1 VASNS
6 VKTTIVLPAQS
17 IQSTGQAVFTV
28 ASWHKN
34 LGEAVYAGDVLVTL
48 APDNRAITATQFGVL
63 VKKCVLVGEAIE
75 PGEPLAILT
84 TPPAP
89 VPSQTPSVAPY
100 TPQGSEA
107 IYSPHPLARHHT
119 YALTQVPTILTK
131 AEFDASEIIRLA
143 SKTENQTL
151 PFILAAVAAQL
162 RLHTSFNAQWLS
174 EKEIRRKEHVHIALE
189 KQTIAH
195 ADTKSVAHLAR
206 EITTPQPTNF
216 SATFTL
222 TQITSAC
229 VIYQTP
235 VLHLPQVAH
244 LVCVSNR
251 LIFAHDARVATE
263 SEAVAFLEAVVA
275 HLQNAAFLFV

>member
-6 VKTTIVLPAQS
+6 VKTTIVLSAQS
-17 IQSTGQAVFTV
+17 IQSTDQATFTI
-28 ASWHKN
+28 AAWHKK

-48 APDNRAITATQFGVL
+48 APNNRAITATQFGVL

-75 PGEPLAILT
+75 PGEPLAVLT

-89 VPSQTPSVAPY
+89 LSTPPTSAPY
-100 TPQGSEA
+100 TPQGPEA
-107 IYSPHPLARHHT
+107 VWSPHPLARHHT
-119 YALTQVPTILTK
+119 YALTQVPTIITQ
-131 AEFDASEIIRLA
+131 ATFDASEIIRLA

-151 PFILAAVAAQL
+151 PFILAAVVAQL

-222 TQITSAC
+222 TQIASGSIT
-229 VIYQTP
+229 YQTP
-235 VLHLPQVAH
+235 VLHLPQAAH

-251 LIFAHDARVATE
+251 LILAHDARVATE